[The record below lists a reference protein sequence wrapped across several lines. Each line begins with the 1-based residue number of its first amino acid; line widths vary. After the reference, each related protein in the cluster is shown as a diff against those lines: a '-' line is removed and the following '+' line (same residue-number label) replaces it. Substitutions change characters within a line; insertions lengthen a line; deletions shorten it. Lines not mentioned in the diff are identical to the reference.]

1 MIAQSMSPYLVHAV
15 VDNAVALVT
24 SSVDGRSNVMTA
36 SFFAESSHIPVLVRV
51 AIAPSCLT
59 HDLIV
64 RAGWFGL
71 SILSRGQEALALI
84 CGSASGRDVSKLQT
98 HGIRYYLGTHG
109 VPLLPDCLTTS
120 ECRVVERIPSGEH
133 TLFTGEIVSSF
144 RQSTI
149 SYREALL
156 VSDLVDYLVT

>member
-1 MIAQSMSPYLVHAV
+1 MRCNSSPYLLQAV
-15 VDNAVALVT
+15 IDNGVALVT
-24 SSVDGRSNVMTA
+24 SAFNGRCNVMTA

-64 RAGWFGL
+64 RRGWFGL
-71 SILSRGQEALALI
+71 SLLSEGQEELALS
-84 CGSASGRDVSKLQT
+84 CGSISGRELPKFQSL
-98 HGIRYYLGTHG
+98 GLRYHLSAHG

-120 ECRVVERIPSGEH
+120 ECRVIETTALADH
-133 TLFTGEIVSSF
+133 TLFTGEIVTSF

-149 SYREALL
+149 SYRKTLL
-156 VSDLVDYLVT
+156 VSDLVDYLKA